1 MAAPSAKMRAPARR
15 GSTIAEAMPKRHTLR
30 SMLTGGPRLGAG
42 RVCEVVELVLAQ
54 PRKIPQLVEC
64 LWDDDPA
71 VANRAADVLERV
83 TRDRPER
90 AQPWKDPLLGLI
102 AEALNKKVEKKL
114 RWNLALVVPRLK
126 LTVPECR
133 RTAALLQSW
142 LDDPSS
148 IVKTAAL
155 HGIADLTRQDPSSLP
170 AAIELLQIAG
180 RSGTPA
186 MRARSR
192 ILLKELES
200 NRQKRSNQSSL
211 HMFD

>member
-1 MAAPSAKMRAPARR
+1 MPNQERIRQMLAPGRR
-15 GSTIAEAMPKRHTLR
+15 LD
-30 SMLTGGPRLGAG
+30 AG
-42 RVCEVVELVLAQ
+42 RVCEVVALLEERPGKLAQ
-54 PRKIPQLVEC
+54 VVEC

-71 VANRAADVLERV
+71 IANRAADVLERV

-90 AQPWKDPLLGLI
+90 LQRWKQPLLGLM
-102 AEALNKKVEKKL
+102 AEAEEKKL
-114 RWNLALVVPRLK
+114 RWNLALVVPRLQ
-126 LTVPECR
+126 LTMPECR
-133 RTAALLQSW
+133 RVAALLQSW

-200 NRQKRSNQSSL
+200 NQRKRRGRSSL